1 MKIARVVGNVVS
13 TIKCPSHNGLKLMII
28 EFIDLEGFPC
38 SVRQIA
44 IDAACSGVGDIVLLT
59 DDGGAARMIIG
70 DNNAVIDWVIVGVL
84 DKQEF
89 E

>member
-28 EFIDLEGFPC
+28 ELIDIRGKIC
-38 SVRQIA
+38 SDRQIA
-44 IDAACSGVGDIVLLT
+44 VDEACAGVGDIVLLT
-59 DDGGAARMIIG
+59 DDGGAARMITG
-70 DNNAVIDWVIVGVL
+70 DNSAVIDWVIAGVL
-84 DKQEF
+84 DKLEV